1 MLQHGSFPG
10 YAGAGSR
17 SQPDSKGSSSKASCF
32 TREVRVSRI
41 PLLPAIPVYLQML
54 STFGRRQAGEV
65 KRYSSYNRAG
75 NTDLFG
81 VQPLLNRMQHIH
93 VDHALVTQALEH
105 LTLVT
110 NDRQPK
116 RSHLA
121 LQRYG
126 LQLLG
131 GEIGII
137 LQKPAGLNAGIM
149 LEIQFVANIRQ
160 RLWADIVLGGKIL
173 QGIIGLPYSWYPPR

>member
-1 MLQHGSFPG
+1 
-10 YAGAGSR
+10 
-17 SQPDSKGSSSKASCF
+17 
-32 TREVRVSRI
+32 
-41 PLLPAIPVYLQML
+41 
-54 STFGRRQAGEV
+54 
-65 KRYSSYNRAG
+65 
-75 NTDLFG
+75 
-81 VQPLLNRMQHIH
+81 MQHIH

-110 NDRQPK
+110 NDRQPE

-121 LQRYG
+121 LQCYG
-126 LQLLG
+126 LQLIR

-160 RLWADIVLGGKIL
+160 CLWTDIVLGGKIL
-173 QGIIGLPYSWYPPR
+173 QGIIEAYSAAGKTYLHEQVENQKEHAI

>member
-1 MLQHGSFPG
+1 MRETGESTRLQSLVFEGKLLGQDSEGLSDSFT
-10 YAGAGSR
+10 S
-17 SQPDSKGSSSKASCF
+17 
-32 TREVRVSRI
+32 
-41 PLLPAIPVYLQML
+41 
-54 STFGRRQAGEV
+54 
-65 KRYSSYNRAG
+65 RYSGIPTEVEHLWASASGGCETSFQLNRAG

-110 NDRQPK
+110 NDCQPE
-116 RSHLA
+116 RPYLA

-137 LQKPAGLNAGIM
+137 PQKPAGLNE
-149 LEIQFVANIRQ
+149 LSWFF
-160 RLWADIVLGGKIL
+160 WIVVFLSVWVI
-173 QGIIGLPYSWYPPR
+173 YTTSA